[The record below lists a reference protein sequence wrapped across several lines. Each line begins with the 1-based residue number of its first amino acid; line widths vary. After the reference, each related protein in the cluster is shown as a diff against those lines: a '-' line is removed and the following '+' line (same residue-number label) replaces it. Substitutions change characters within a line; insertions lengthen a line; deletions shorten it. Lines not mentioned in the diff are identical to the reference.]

1 MLMNFSNVDLAPQIY
16 MSQDD
21 LDILYEI
28 EKLER
33 KTESGGKDY
42 ATIPK
47 SKLLCTV
54 SATV

>member
-1 MLMNFSNVDLAPQIY
+1 

-33 KTESGGKDY
+33 KSESGGKDY

-47 SKLLCTV
+47 SELFYTV
-54 SATV
+54 PATV

>member
-1 MLMNFSNVDLAPQIY
+1 MLMNFSSVELVPQIY

>member
-1 MLMNFSNVDLAPQIY
+1 MLMNFSNVELVSQIY

>member
-33 KTESGGKDY
+33 KSESGGKDY

>member
-1 MLMNFSNVDLAPQIY
+1 MLMNFSNVELVPQIY

-47 SKLLCTV
+47 SELFHAV
-54 SATV
+54 PATV

>member
-1 MLMNFSNVDLAPQIY
+1 MVINFSNDGQIHQIY

-33 KTESGGKDY
+33 KSQSKGENY
-42 ATIPK
+42 ATVCK
-47 SKLLCTV
+47 SELFHTV

>member
-1 MLMNFSNVDLAPQIY
+1 MLINFSNDGQIHQIY

-33 KTESGGKDY
+33 KSESKGENY

-47 SKLLCTV
+47 SELFYTV
-54 SATV
+54 PATV

>member
-1 MLMNFSNVDLAPQIY
+1 MLINFSNSECLNQIY

-28 EKLER
+28 EKIER
-33 KTESGGKDY
+33 KTESGGVNY

-47 SKLLCTV
+47 SELFYTV

>member
-1 MLMNFSNVDLAPQIY
+1 MVINFSNDGQIHQIY
-16 MSQDD
+16 MSKDD

-33 KTESGGKDY
+33 KSESGGKDY

-47 SKLLCTV
+47 SELFHAV
-54 SATV
+54 PATV

>member
-1 MLMNFSNVDLAPQIY
+1 MVINFSNDGQIHQIY

-33 KTESGGKDY
+33 KSESKGENY

-47 SKLLCTV
+47 SELLCPV

>member
-1 MLMNFSNVDLAPQIY
+1 MVINFSNDGQIHQIY

-33 KTESGGKDY
+33 KSESGGKDY

-47 SKLLCTV
+47 SKLLCPV

>member
-1 MLMNFSNVDLAPQIY
+1 MLMNFGNVELVPQIY

-33 KTESGGKDY
+33 KTENGGKDY

>member
-33 KTESGGKDY
+33 KSESGGKDY

-47 SKLLCTV
+47 SELFHTV
-54 SATV
+54 PATV

>member
-1 MLMNFSNVDLAPQIY
+1 MLMNFSNVELVPQIY

>member
-1 MLMNFSNVDLAPQIY
+1 MLMNFSNVELVPQIY

-33 KTESGGKDY
+33 KSESGGKDY

-47 SKLLCTV
+47 SELFHAV
-54 SATV
+54 PATI

>member
-1 MLMNFSNVDLAPQIY
+1 MLMNFSNVELVPQIY

-33 KTESGGKDY
+33 KSESGGKDY

-47 SKLLCTV
+47 SELFHAV
-54 SATV
+54 PATV

>member
-1 MLMNFSNVDLAPQIY
+1 MVINFSNDGQIHQIY

-33 KTESGGKDY
+33 KSESGGKDY

-47 SKLLCTV
+47 SELFHAV
-54 SATV
+54 PATI

>member
-1 MLMNFSNVDLAPQIY
+1 MLMNFSSVELVPQIY

-21 LDILYEI
+21 LDEI

>member
-1 MLMNFSNVDLAPQIY
+1 MVINFSNDGQIHQIY

-28 EKLER
+28 EKMER
-33 KTESGGKDY
+33 KSESRGEDY

-47 SKLLCTV
+47 SKLLCSV